1 MKTFVGL
8 LFSSATFSVF
18 IAVIYWFSSHEYAGT
33 LLLGLMTLA
42 LSFAAGYAVLAER
55 EAHLAGDDPKLT
67 PVAAAGEDLGIV
79 TKKSVWPILLA
90 FSVLWSLIGLIWSD
104 FMLFTGIAALL
115 LILWRLGAESS
126 RTSHRGIP
134 SLRPKGDLPDD
145 VT

>member
-8 LFSSATFSVF
+8 FISSTTFSAS
-18 IAVIYWFSSHEYAGT
+18 IAVVYWFSSHEYAGT
-33 LLLGLMTLA
+33 LLLGVMTLA

-55 EAHLAGDDPKLT
+55 ESHLVGDDPKLT

-126 RTSHRGIP
+126 RTSHRRIP
-134 SLRPKGDLPDD
+134 APGGPND